1 MRKNFLY
8 IILVIFS
15 YPILSMQHF
24 SEVIVSKEFENVCQ
38 FFIIRSGNES
48 RNLKIFLGKLDL
60 QCQIDNNFKS
70 YLSTDQGQEFLS
82 RIIYQRCFERASFQ
96 IVLQQFWVY
105 LDKLKC
111 NPSLYKSV
119 VLSFLYYFE
128 KEKINISGLYDNA
141 GQYLLI
147 HLIKTCNLEG
157 LKMLIKKLDVNIV
170 DDQEDTPLIWAIRLC
185 IPNDGLK
192 IRPSFKELVDSIICD
207 PCSKEVLKFI
217 LNQENLNINQK
228 NVNGDTALIK
238 AILQENEELVRMLIN
253 RGADINIQ
261 NNTGNSPLI
270 IAVDNGYI
278 SISQMLLQHG
288 ADINMQNR
296 DGDTA
301 LIKAVTHGYKELVDI
316 LIANK
321 SNVNM
326 QNNTGNSPLIIAVD
340 NGYTSISQML
350 LQHGAAVNMQNRD
363 GDTAL
368 IKAIT
373 HGYKELVD
381 ILIANKS
388 NVNMQNNIGDSPL
401 VIAINKGFTSIAQA
415 LVENGGDIYLENK
428 SGECA
433 LTLADQFGNEN
444 IIEMIESV

>member
-1 MRKNFLY
+1 MRKKFLY

-15 YPILSMQHF
+15 YPILSMQNF
-24 SEVIVSKEFENVCQ
+24 SEVIVSKEFEKVCQ
-38 FFIIRSGNES
+38 LFIIRSGNES
-48 RNLKIFLGKLDL
+48 RNLKVFLGKLDL

-82 RIIYQRCFERASFQ
+82 RIIYQRCFERANLQ
-96 IVLQQFWVY
+96 IVLQKFWMY
-105 LDKLKC
+105 LDNLKC

-141 GQYLLI
+141 GQSLLI

-192 IRPSFKELVDSIICD
+192 IRPSFKELIDSIICD

-238 AILQENEELVRMLIN
+238 AILQENEELVHMLIN
-253 RGADINIQ
+253 RGADINI
-261 NNTGNSPLI
+261 
-270 IAVDNGYI
+270 
-278 SISQMLLQHG
+278 
-288 ADINMQNR
+288 
-296 DGDTA
+296 
-301 LIKAVTHGYKELVDI
+301 
-316 LIANK
+316 
-321 SNVNM
+321 

-350 LQHGAAVNMQNRD
+350 LQHGAAVNMQNID

-368 IKAIT
+368 IKAIN

-388 NVNMQNNIGDSPL
+388 NVNMQNDSGNSPL
-401 VIAINKGFTSIAQA
+401 VIAINKGFTLIAQA
-415 LVENGGDIYLENK
+415 LVENGADIYLENK

>member
-15 YPILSMQHF
+15 YPILSMQNF
-24 SEVIVSKEFENVCQ
+24 SEVIVSKEFEKVCQ

-48 RNLKIFLGKLDL
+48 RNLKVFLDKLDL

-96 IVLQQFWVY
+96 IALQQFWIY
-105 LDKLKC
+105 LDKLKD

-119 VLSFLYYFE
+119 ILSFLYYFE
-128 KEKINISGLYDNA
+128 KEKINISDLRDNA
-141 GQYLLI
+141 GQSLLI

-157 LKMLIKKLDVNIV
+157 LKMLIKKLDVNIEE
-170 DDQEDTPLIWAIRLC
+170 DQEDTPLIWAIRLC

-192 IRPSFKELVDSIICD
+192 IRPSFKELIDSIICD
-207 PCSKEVLKFI
+207 TCSKEVLKFI

-238 AILQENEELVRMLIN
+238 SVLQENEEFVHMLIN
-253 RGADINIQ
+253 CGADINIQ

-270 IAVDNGYI
+270 I
-278 SISQMLLQHG
+278 S
-288 ADINMQNR
+288 
-296 DGDTA
+296 
-301 LIKAVTHGYKELVDI
+301 
-316 LIANK
+316 
-321 SNVNM
+321 
-326 QNNTGNSPLIIAVD
+326 VD

-350 LQHGAAVNMQNRD
+350 LQHGADINRQNRD

-368 IKAIT
+368 IKAVT
-373 HGYKELVD
+373 QGYKELVD
-381 ILIANKS
+381 ILIANKAD
-388 NVNMQNNIGDSPL
+388 VNMQNDSGNSPL
-401 VIAINKGFTSIAQA
+401 VIAINKGFTLIAQA
-415 LVENGGDIYLENK
+415 LVENGADIYLENK

>member
-8 IILVIFS
+8 IILVIFG
-15 YPILSMQHF
+15 YPILSMQNF

-82 RIIYQRCFERASFQ
+82 RIIYQRCFERASLQ

-141 GQYLLI
+141 GQPLLI

-157 LKMLIKKLDVNIV
+157 LKMLIKKLDINIV

-217 LNQENLNINQK
+217 LNHENLNINQK
-228 NVNGDTALIK
+228 NINGDTALIK
-238 AILQENEELVRMLIN
+238 AVLQENEELVHMLIN

-270 IAVDNGYI
+270 IAVDNGYT
-278 SISQMLLQHG
+278 SISQILLQHG
-288 ADINMQNR
+288 VDINMQNR

-326 QNNTGNSPLIIAVD
+326 QNSSGNSPLIIA
-340 NGYTSISQML
+340 
-350 LQHGAAVNMQNRD
+350 
-363 GDTAL
+363 
-368 IKAIT
+368 
-373 HGYKELVD
+373 
-381 ILIANKS
+381 
-388 NVNMQNNIGDSPL
+388 IG
-401 VIAINKGFTSIAQA
+401 KGFTSIAQA
-415 LVENGGDIYLENK
+415 LVENGADIYLENK

-433 LTLADQFGNEN
+433 LTLADQFGNET